1 MLYLEEQDSKIQSM
15 LAWCSIGVVCSY
27 FILVLNI
34 VRFYSTLESAH
45 PLWLII
51 ILTLAIFLFAFFVY
65 IQWMLLIYKPLESRM
80 VIKAFLQFKVDVTS
94 RHVKLLSGYMITYFL
109 IALSFCLLC
118 WYDAAYSLKK
128 VLEITTPTGIVV
140 YSAGLFLL
148 VKLVYTRK
156 TFINYLHLIYKLN
169 KQ

>member
-1 MLYLEEQDSKIQSM
+1 
-15 LAWCSIGVVCSY
+15 
-27 FILVLNI
+27 
-34 VRFYSTLESAH
+34 
-45 PLWLII
+45 
-51 ILTLAIFLFAFFVY
+51 
-65 IQWMLLIYKPLESRM
+65 M
-80 VIKAFLQFKVDVTS
+80 VIKAFLQFKVAATT
-94 RHVKLLSGYMITYFL
+94 HQVKLLSGYMIIYFL

-128 VLEITTPTGIVV
+128 VLEITTPVGIVV

-156 TFINYLHLIYKLN
+156 TFINYLHLIYKFS